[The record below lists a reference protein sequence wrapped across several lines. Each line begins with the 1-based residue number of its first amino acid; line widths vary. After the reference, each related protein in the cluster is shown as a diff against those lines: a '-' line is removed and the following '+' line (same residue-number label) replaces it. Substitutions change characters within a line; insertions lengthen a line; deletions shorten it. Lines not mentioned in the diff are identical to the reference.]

1 MVKSSL
7 CVSKKSLVKQ
17 GQKTSTRESKTRIC
31 ELTSKAWFWIMLDF
45 SPLCAP
51 APPQPLAAQ
60 QPPLSIPSV
69 PGSAQSKPAYNLP
82 RINSRHTH
90 THRHMNTHKSIWSQQ
105 HANKWIYQAQS
116 KPAYN
121 LPRINSTRH
130 THKRIKTKE
139 HSNTHILVSIYI
151 KGSPVLNPAQS
162 QFESIILNSFCDT
175 LQYERNIC
183 LNLRISC
190 FVLPPKY
197 FPHAI

>member
-1 MVKSSL
+1 MSGFKFALGRSCRHSQQKAGYKVVYMVKLSL

-17 GQKTSTRESKTRIC
+17 GQRSSTLESKSKIC
-31 ELTSKAWFWIMLDF
+31 ELMFKAWFWIMLDF

-82 RINSRHTH
+82 RINS
-90 THRHMNTHKSIWSQQ
+90 
-105 HANKWIYQAQS
+105 
-116 KPAYN
+116 
-121 LPRINSTRH
+121 TRH

-139 HSNTHILVSIYI
+139 HSNTHIIVSIYI
-151 KGSPVLNPAQS
+151 KGSPVLNPVQT

-175 LQYERNIC
+175 LQYERNTC

-197 FPHAI
+197 FPQAI